1 MERVA
6 EPLRSRMWS
15 CSTLEDALSV
25 VEQTMSMPSDPAVLR
40 QYVKDCVD
48 NGGLI
53 CSRCFRKCLSVFVV
67 GYKNA
72 TLPFQELSA
81 KVEEA
86 KTAVAEAE
94 TLPSPYLNTCGDV
107 KHEDS
112 PSQEHMDP
120 CVA

>member
-1 MERVA
+1 M
-6 EPLRSRMWS
+6 
-15 CSTLEDALSV
+15 
-25 VEQTMSMPSDPAVLR
+25 
-40 QYVKDCVD
+40 
-48 NGGLI
+48 
-53 CSRCFRKCLSVFVV
+53 FVV

-94 TLPSPYLNTCGDV
+94 TLHSPYLNTCGDV